1 MIAIP
6 SRILEQKPSR
16 QMPKGIHD
24 PDTPLVFI
32 DRYSP
37 DHATNH
43 DNKLDNPD
51 DYVFM
56 VHYYQ
61 PDHPLLYLQVNITNG
76 PTVEEDAVRR
86 GGDQAGVPIG
96 GDVTLQDVQVYLNFF
111 GRNLCHH
118 HYRPG
123 LRSSSATSHLHGK
136 PGMSQRRGQRSRRQG
151 SWALQVGDHHY
162 PHQDHHQDHHPGHY
176 RITEEFDIKFMNN
189 GPDGAWIEYV
199 MAMPATDFTPALLQ
213 PDDSVNQADRFVQEC
228 GQDHFFL
235 PDTLDKEDFCRASVT
250 SISADFNERALQCEC
265 DIDGAINHHQVNI

>member
-1 MIAIP
+1 MKENSERFSSPETTVIAIP

-96 GDVTLQDVQVYLNFF
+96 GDVTLQDVQVYFLWQKSLSPPLLSRFTKQF
-111 GRNLCHH
+111 CHF
-118 HYRPG
+118 PP
-123 LRSSSATSHLHGK
+123 A
-136 PGMSQRRGQRSRRQG
+136 RQARDVAVPW
-151 SWALQVGDHHY
+151 S
-162 PHQDHHQDHHPGHY
+162 
-176 RITEEFDIKFMNN
+176 KK
-189 GPDGAWIEYV
+189 
-199 MAMPATDFTPALLQ
+199 PAT
-213 PDDSVNQADRFVQEC
+213 RI
-228 GQDHFFL
+228 
-235 PDTLDKEDFCRASVT
+235 LDIT
-250 SISADFNERALQCEC
+250 
-265 DIDGAINHHQVNI
+265 GG

>member
-1 MIAIP
+1 MKENSERFSSPETTVIAIP

-118 HYRPG
+118 HYFQVLSP
-123 LRSSSATSHLHGK
+123 RSESCQAVARSLEATAAELN
-136 PGMSQRRGQRSRRQG
+136 
-151 SWALQVGDHHY
+151 ALQK
-162 PHQDHHQDHHPGHY
+162 
-176 RITEEFDIKFMNN
+176 T
-189 GPDGAWIEYV
+189 
-199 MAMPATDFTPALLQ
+199 
-213 PDDSVNQADRFVQEC
+213 
-228 GQDHFFL
+228 FL
-235 PDTLDKEDFCRASVT
+235 R
-250 SISADFNERALQCEC
+250 
-265 DIDGAINHHQVNI
+265 

>member
-1 MIAIP
+1 MKENSERFSSPETTVIAIP

-43 DNKLDNPD
+43 DNKLENPD

-76 PTVEEDAVRR
+76 PTGEEDAVRR

-96 GDVTLQDVQVYLNFF
+96 GDVTLQDVQVYSLAEFF
-111 GRNLCHH
+111 VTTIIVQVYEAVLPLPTCTASQGC
-118 HYRPG
+118 
-123 LRSSSATSHLHGK
+123 RSAVVK
-136 PGMSQRRGQRSRRQG
+136 E
-151 SWALQVGDHHY
+151 AGDK
-162 PHQDHHQDHHPGHY
+162 DPGHY
-176 RITEEFDIKFMNN
+176 RWAIIIILIK
-189 GPDGAWIEYV
+189 IIIKII
-199 MAMPATDFTPALLQ
+199 
-213 PDDSVNQADRFVQEC
+213 
-228 GQDHFFL
+228 
-235 PDTLDKEDFCRASVT
+235 TLDITGSPRSLT
-250 SISADFNERALQCEC
+250 SSS
-265 DIDGAINHHQVNI
+265 